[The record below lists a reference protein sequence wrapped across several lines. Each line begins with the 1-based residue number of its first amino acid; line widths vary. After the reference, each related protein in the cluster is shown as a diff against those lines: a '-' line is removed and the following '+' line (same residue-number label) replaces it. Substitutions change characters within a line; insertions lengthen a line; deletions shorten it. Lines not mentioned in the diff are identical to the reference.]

1 MQMIIFLENERFFDL
16 RTDGWFM
23 VRIRDPLHGTVELNC
38 LEERLIDSPPMQRLR
53 GIRQLAMAYL
63 VYPGANH
70 TRFEHSIGTLFLA
83 DKICR
88 EAGLNDEER
97 MKIRAS
103 ALLHDVGHVA
113 FSHESEAVLCENLG
127 THEEVGKR
135 MVLKGEL
142 GDILSE
148 SFSRSEIAGLHDR
161 PIGGLIAS
169 DIGADRMDY
178 LLRDS
183 HYTGVA
189 YGVIDSERLCSS
201 IAFSKGVPVLTERGL
216 EAAESLLVARFMM
229 FSTVYLHKTVRI
241 ASRMLQQA
249 ISCALS
255 DGTLEA
261 CHAIGMSDAR
271 MLDSLME
278 SKDGRLFAKGI
289 LLRRLFKKAHSV
301 PIGVFS
307 KLKAKPEKLEREL
320 SEACGCSVLLDIPR
334 LSTATQV
341 KLLRDGKEVPLNKAS
356 ELVASLQKTQVGRL
370 DVIVVCEEKNS
381 AKVRSAAEKLFRGST

>member
-1 MQMIIFLENERFFDL
+1 
-16 RTDGWFM
+16 M
-23 VRIRDPLHGTVELNC
+23 VRIRDPLHGTVELTGI
-38 LEERLIDSPPMQRLR
+38 EERLLDSMPMQRLR

-83 DKICR
+83 DRICR
-88 EAGLNDEER
+88 EVGLDNGDR

-113 FSHESEAVLCENLG
+113 FSHESEAVLCKKLG
-127 THEEVGKR
+127 SHEQIGER
-135 MVLKGEL
+135 MILKGEL
-142 GDILSE
+142 GDILSGE
-148 SFSRSEIAGLHDR
+148 FSRAEISDIYKKPL
-161 PIGGLIAS
+161 GGLIAS

-189 YGVIDSERLCSS
+189 YGVIDADRLCSS
-201 IAFSKGVPVLTERGL
+201 ISLVKGAPVLTERGL

-255 DGTLEA
+255 DGTMEA
-261 CHAIGMSDAR
+261 CHALGMSDAR
-271 MLDSLME
+271 MLDAL
-278 SKDGRLFAKGI
+278 SKSKTGGRFASNI
-289 LLRRLFKKAHSV
+289 LKRRLFKRAHAVSLEKFLNGKASQ
-301 PIGVFS
+301 
-307 KLKAKPEKLEREL
+307 ERLEAEL
-320 SEACGCSVLLDIPR
+320 SSACGCDVLLDVPR
-334 LSTATQV
+334 VSAKTAV
-341 KLLRDGKEVPLNKAS
+341 KLVCDGKAIPISEAS
-356 ELVASLQKTQVGRL
+356 GLVASLQTTQAERL
-370 DVIVVCEEKNS
+370 DVLVICDEKS
-381 AKVRSAAEKLFRGST
+381 VAKVKRGAERLLG